1 MKHAYVSL
9 VLTMGEAATPED
21 VATLD
26 KTLAGCARLHE
37 IVVVVPFGT
46 PAADY
51 AGLDL
56 AGPVTTVS
64 TYARASADS
73 GVVAGLSRSVG
84 DFVIEWRGT
93 PSELDVDVMES
104 ALAPTDEGREL
115 VEVVGRE
122 TSAVSR
128 FFYRMVNAL
137 RPRSA
142 PVRKTVGR
150 VYSRHSLGQVLA
162 ATTVE
167 PQLDI
172 LVAELPV
179 ARIEVRV
186 DQANPHRAS
195 MVDRVGEG
203 ANLLSKGT
211 RFGSTVPLGLAIIS
225 ALFGIGAALYAL
237 AFFLL
242 RGQTPEGWT
251 TLMIVMGLGQA
262 AVLVM
267 LGLVWSRM
275 NAMARGLSQRR
286 DATAAVIVVAA
297 TDPGSEAPP

>member
-1 MKHAYVSL
+1 VKHAYVSL
-9 VLTMGEAATPED
+9 VLTMGEAAKPED

-26 KTLAGCARLHE
+26 KTLTRCTRLHE
-37 IVVVVPFGT
+37 IVVAVPFGT
-46 PAADY
+46 PAVDY

-64 TYARASADS
+64 TFARASADS

-84 DFVIEWRGT
+84 DFVIEWRGR
-93 PSELDVDVMES
+93 PSALDADIIDS

-115 VEVVGRE
+115 VEIVGRE

-128 FFYRMVNAL
+128 FFYRTVNAL
-137 RPRSA
+137 RARST
-142 PVRKTVGR
+142 PVRKTIGR

-172 LVAELPV
+172 LAAELPV
-179 ARIEVRV
+179 ARGEVQV
-186 DQANPHRAS
+186 DLANPHRPS

-211 RFGSTVPLGLAIIS
+211 RFGSTVPLGLAIMS
-225 ALFGIGAALYAL
+225 AIFGTGAALYAVGV
-237 AFFLL
+237 FLV

-286 DATAAVIVVAA
+286 DATAAVTVVAA
-297 TDPGSEAPP
+297 TDPDSHHIP